1 MPPSRSPGPP
11 RPPAPPARI
20 SSPGFAA
27 VDPIFVLGPG
37 RALLGAV
44 RLNTLLAAADDLP
57 LEALALALALTLAAW
72 PQVAVTR
79 TCKEAASLA
88 IRHQVP
94 ALAALDHAGAFLG
107 ALTATSVM
115 AILRDEHLEDLHH
128 MAG

>member
-1 MPPSRSPGPP
+1 M
-11 RPPAPPARI
+11 
-20 SSPGFAA
+20 
-27 VDPIFVLGPG
+27 LGPG

-57 LEALALALALTLAAW
+57 LEALALALTLAAW

>member
-1 MPPSRSPGPP
+1 M
-11 RPPAPPARI
+11 
-20 SSPGFAA
+20 
-27 VDPIFVLGPG
+27 LGPG

-44 RLNTLLAAADDLP
+44 RLTTLLAAADDLP
-57 LEALALALALTLAAW
+57 LEALALALALALTLAAW